1 MTTVKPKQ
9 EPEISIPSNDPKSD
23 VWNFISYF
31 ESEYFVRRFIEKRI
45 RRKIHYRNASILK
58 KLKKNNNVITYDP
71 TRLQDVKAV
80 VSEITINAKQSRDIY
95 EKSKELPL
103 LSKPILLHYV
113 FEKLANILVLHTFR
127 DVKIPYSHG
136 LTYYGR

>member
-1 MTTVKPKQ
+1 L
-9 EPEISIPSNDPKSD
+9 KSF
-23 VWNFISYF
+23 NLYF

-71 TRLQDVKAV
+71 IRLQDVKAV

-103 LSKPILLHYV
+103 LSKPILFTLC
-113 FEKLANILVLHTFR
+113 I
-127 DVKIPYSHG
+127 
-136 LTYYGR
+136 

>member
-45 RRKIHYRNASILK
+45 RRKIHYRNVSILK
-58 KLKKNNNVITYDP
+58 KLKKNNSVITYDP
-71 TRLQDVKAV
+71 K
-80 VSEITINAKQSRDIY
+80 
-95 EKSKELPL
+95 EKDKSIPGFLGFSTPRMIPL
-103 LSKPILLHYV
+103 LLKNTN
-113 FEKLANILVLHTFR
+113 NI
-127 DVKIPYSHG
+127 K
-136 LTYYGR
+136 